1 MAKLSILAFTASTIV
16 LIAFAAACGGKGP
29 APANDQVNDPA
40 SVPSS
45 TPLANAPVYYI
56 VGDTITMKGGATAT
70 IGAGNSTPSSG
81 SSQSYTVVAGDT
93 CYGIASQFGITID
106 QLYRANG
113 GENGA
118 CASLSAGNVM
128 HIPGQAPTT
137 TPTPGNSAVGGNNNS
152 KTATPSGTGNK
163 TYTVQA
169 GDTCYGIATSLGVDP
184 DQFVAANSSA
194 CNNLQEGDTLNV
206 P

>member
-1 MAKLSILAFTASTIV
+1 MVAL
-16 LIAFAAACGGKGP
+16 AAACGGKGQ
-29 APANDQVNDPA
+29 APANGQVNDPA
-40 SVPSS
+40 TVPSS
-45 TPLANAPVYYI
+45 TPLANAPVYSI
-56 VGDTITMKGGATAT
+56 VGDTISMKGGATAT
-70 IGAGNSTPSSG
+70 IGAGNATPSSG

-128 HIPGQAPTT
+128 HIPGQAATT
-137 TPTPGNSAVGGNNNS
+137 TPTPSASTGGGNKNS
-152 KTATPSGTGNK
+152 KTATPSGGGH

-194 CNNLQEGDTLNV
+194 CNNLQEGETLSV

>member
-1 MAKLSILAFTASTIV
+1 MARRSLLTFAALALLSAV
-16 LIAFAAACGGKGP
+16 LAAACSGKGK
-29 APANDQVNDPA
+29 APANQQVNDPA

-70 IGAGNSTPSSG
+70 IGAGNATPSSG

-93 CYGIASQFGITID
+93 CYGIAAQFGITID

-113 GENGA
+113 GENGT

-128 HIPGQAPTT
+128 HIPGQAATT
-137 TPTPGNSAVGGNNNS
+137 TPTPANGGNTSGGS
-152 KTATPSGTGNK
+152 KTTPTPSSGGK
-163 TYTVQA
+163 TYTVQD

-184 DQFVAANSSA
+184 SKFVAANSAA
-194 CNNLQEGDTLNV
+194 CNNLHSGDTLKV

>member
-1 MAKLSILAFTASTIV
+1 MAKRSVFMLVALALLVALLAV
-16 LIAFAAACGGKGP
+16 ACGRKGK
-29 APANDQVNDPA
+29 APANQQVNDPA

-81 SSQSYTVVAGDT
+81 SGQSYTVVAGDT

-113 GENGA
+113 GQNGT

-128 HIPGQAPTT
+128 HIPGQA
-137 TPTPGNSAVGGNNNS
+137 
-152 KTATPSGTGNK
+152 
-163 TYTVQA
+163 
-169 GDTCYGIATSLGVDP
+169 ATSTRSGAHV
-184 DQFVAANSSA
+184 
-194 CNNLQEGDTLNV
+194 
-206 P
+206 

>member
-1 MAKLSILAFTASTIV
+1 MAKISGLALLASMLV
-16 LIAFAAACGGKGP
+16 LVGLGSACGRKGQ
-29 APANDQVNDPA
+29 APANSQVNDPA

-70 IGAGNSTPSSG
+70 IGAGNSTPSGG

-93 CYGIASQFGITID
+93 CYGIAAQFGITID

-113 GENGA
+113 GESGT
-118 CASLSAGNVM
+118 CASLTAGNVM
-128 HIPGQAPTT
+128 HIPGQTATT
-137 TPTPGNSAVGGNNNS
+137 TPTPATSGGTGGSN
-152 KTATPSGTGNK
+152 TTPTPSGGGK

-169 GDTCYGIATSLGVDP
+169 GDTCYGIAASLGVDAN
-184 DQFVAANSSA
+184 QFVAANSSA
-194 CNNLQEGDTLNV
+194 CNNLQEGDTLKV